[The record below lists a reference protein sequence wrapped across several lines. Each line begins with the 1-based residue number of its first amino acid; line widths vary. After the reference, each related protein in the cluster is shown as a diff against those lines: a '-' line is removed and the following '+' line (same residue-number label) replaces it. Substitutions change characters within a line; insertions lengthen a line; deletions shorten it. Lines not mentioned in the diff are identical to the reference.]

1 MLCYYYIANYYIFQ
15 EKMEFLIITIIDS
28 TKMTMYMF
36 IISIIESRIQKRK
49 CKKNLVTSRNMSK
62 YVKLDDN
69 LLKWKLKS

>member
-49 CKKNLVTSRNMSK
+49 CKKNLVTSRNMSS
-62 YVKLDDN
+62 LTIICSN
-69 LLKWKLKS
+69 GN